1 MLRDPAKLLK
11 KEKET
16 FGRLKNK
23 KQKKKKAGKNYL

>member
-23 KQKKKKAGKNYL
+23 KQKRKRQEKNYL